1 MFRAF
6 SKAALGVAVSAVL
19 AASALAAPAGAPL
32 TLKEALSYSFVTGIV
47 SAEHA
52 DRIAWARDVRGVH
65 NVWMA
70 QGPAF
75 QPRQVTSFT
84 ADDGQELTW
93 LTFSPDG
100 TRLVWVRGGDHD
112 ANWPAEG

>member
-1 MFRAF
+1 MLRAF
-6 SKAALGVAVSAVL
+6 SKAAMGAALSAGL
-19 AASALAAPAGAPL
+19 AASAHAAPTGTPL

-52 DRIAWARDVRGVH
+52 DRIAWARDVQGVR

-75 QPRQVTSFT
+75 QPRPVTSST

-112 ANWPAEG
+112 AN